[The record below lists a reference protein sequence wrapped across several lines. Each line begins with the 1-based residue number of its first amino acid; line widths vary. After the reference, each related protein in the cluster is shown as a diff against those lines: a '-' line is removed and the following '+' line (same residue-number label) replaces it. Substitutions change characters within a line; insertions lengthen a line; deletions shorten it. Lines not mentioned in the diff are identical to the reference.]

1 MLPAKRPADEYPR
14 SCGFGNAWYAYA
26 PGKRIHK
33 RSVDRNTLMHLD
45 AKEKFFYSHG
55 EAARNLEAIAIKAVQ
70 ENGLALEY
78 VGPDMLKNRDVVLA
92 AVRQNGL
99 ALRFADE
106 VFKNDNHVVETAIS
120 NNGLALSSASENLRS
135 CRRMV
140 EMAIKQHGNAL
151 GSASD
156 ELKKDKQLVHLAL
169 RNRGLLLYADT
180 ELRSDRELATFA
192 VSRNWEHFSQAGDDL
207 LMDETFAPEARVG
220 FWIFKITMMS
230 GNSVVIPWRI
240 GPESE
245 SDTIRRAVKTLAI
258 EDLDPNAAWAV
269 QFGGTALLE
278 LYHGSERV
286 PSRRTAQGVQDW
298 PGNPQPGR
306 VVEYQLIV
314 KPRETDDEFDSD
326 DSTSEGLEEEP
337 LEGFQP
343 ADDSSDEDA
352 DEDEQQAEEDVNDEL

>member
-120 NNGLALSSASENLRS
+120 NNGRALKSASENLRS
-135 CRRMV
+135 CRRIV
-140 EMAIKQHGNAL
+140 EMAIKQDGGAL
-151 GSASD
+151 DAASD
-156 ELKKDKQLVHLAL
+156 ELKKDRQLVHLAL
-169 RNRGLLLYADT
+169 RNGGALIYADT

-192 VSRNWEHFSQAGDDL
+192 VDQDWERFDHAGDDL

-240 GPESE
+240 GDEP
-245 SDTIRRAVKTLAI
+245 DTIRRAVKNLAI
-258 EDLDPNAAWAV
+258 ADLDNKVAWDV
-269 QFGGTALLE
+269 ECGGTALLE

-286 PSRRTAQGVQDW
+286 PSRRTAKGVQDW
-298 PGNPQPGR
+298 PGNPQPGK

-326 DSTSEGLEEEP
+326 DSTYEGSDEEP
-337 LEGFQP
+337 LEGVQP
-343 ADDSSDEDA
+343 G
-352 DEDEQQAEEDVNDEL
+352 